1 MEDFIKNLKLLP
13 AVLLV
18 MLMASC
24 ASAPPPQRAI
34 PSLPSNV
41 TAKSNESEVL
51 VQYAVPHLYAAPLL
65 NVLIDCEMVAQI
77 EPMGSERIII
87 PNGNHSIM
95 VRLAETAERERYR
108 KQ

>member
-1 MEDFIKNLKLLP
+1 MEDFMKKFRLLS

-24 ASAPPPQRAI
+24 ASTQRTI

-41 TAKSNESEVL
+41 TAKSNESEVV
-51 VQYAVPHLYAAPLL
+51 VQFAVPRHQAAPLL
-65 NVLIDCEMVAQI
+65 NVLIDGEMVAQVN
-77 EPMGSERIII
+77 
-87 PNGNHSIM
+87 PNGTHSIM